1 MTWLIIAGVVMAIM
15 GSVFWLK
22 PSARDARLADLRF
35 NAIRS
40 GMQVRQFTFK
50 PDAAKTGVRDDITA
64 TSYTWLKKAT
74 YENGGGHEDV
84 AGGELQFSVVRQPAW
99 DQEFL
104 PQGLSWHDKG
114 DEALARKHADKLAAL
129 LPELSDELLMLE
141 VYERRVLMMTAE
153 KQGANAEQYLTFMQA
168 LLSAD

>member
-1 MTWLIIAGVVMAIM
+1 MTWVIIAAVVMAIM

-40 GMQVRQFTFK
+40 GIQVRQFTFK

-64 TSYTWLKKAT
+64 TSYTWMKKAT
-74 YENGGGHEDV
+74 SHEDV
-84 AGGELQFSVVRQPAW
+84 AGGELQYCVVRQPAW

-104 PQGLSWHDKG
+104 PEGLSWHFKG
-114 DEALARKHADKLAAL
+114 DEQQAKKHAEKLARL
-129 LPELSDELLMLE
+129 LPDLSDELLMLE

-153 KQGANAEQYLTFMQA
+153 KQGSDAEQYLKFLQA
-168 LLSAD
+168 VLASE

>member
-1 MTWLIIAGVVMAIM
+1 MTWLIIAAVVMAVM

-22 PSARDARLADLRF
+22 PSARDARLAELRF

-40 GMQVRQFTFK
+40 GLQVRQFTFK

-64 TSYTWLKKAT
+64 TSYTWLKKST
-74 YENGGGHEDV
+74 THESI
-84 AGGELQFSVVRQPAW
+84 AGGEMQFSVVRQPAW

-104 PQGLSWHDKG
+104 PAGLSWHYKG
-114 DEALARKHADKLAAL
+114 DEKQAKQWADKLEQL

-153 KQGANAEQYLTFMQA
+153 KQGANADQYLSFMKA
-168 LLSAD
+168 LLPSD

>member
-74 YENGGGHEDV
+74 SHEDV

-104 PQGLSWHDKG
+104 PEGLSWHYKG
-114 DEALARKHADKLAAL
+114 DEALASQHANKLAAL

-141 VYERRVLMMTAE
+141 VYERRVLMMTSE
-153 KQGANAEQYLTFMQA
+153 KQGANAKQYLAFLQA
-168 LLSAD
+168 LLPSD